1 MSTRRSR
8 RNKRSQPKQRPV
20 LLSPEA
26 RLSAE
31 AGDALRAA
39 YEQFAGEVAH
49 ARLVA
54 DLEAA
59 VSHRPAV
66 DHLDLSNAMTI
77 LNENPALLTY
87 FKTIVEREQ
96 ANEEVKRYGATASGR
111 RYGFDA
117 ESLLTKQPPHV
128 TDMPAAATGARP
140 LSAQRIN
147 YSLHDTDSVP
157 NAGFLRQW
165 SEQVEWVRA
174 AINIRREQIGRST
187 LVCRPVDET
196 KPYNKAIQAQVEA
209 LLEDPNEYRDSLRTV
224 VEQAVEDVL
233 VLDRGVIEKS
243 MTPKRVPT
251 ALYASD
257 GAMFKIYTGWS
268 GNPDEPRYLYE
279 DSWMNAKVPLRNDEV
294 IMISANPATY
304 RFGLSPVQVL
314 RKAILADIKATES
327 AMQLVEG
334 KPPQHIVQ
342 LPKASKPDLTN
353 IRDLYEANIAG
364 KRELLFVGGE
374 EKINL
379 FPLMF
384 SAKDNQWL
392 EWQQYLALKIAT
404 IFQISPQQLGLTMN
418 INKATGEVQQELYE
432 DTGLIPLMLL
442 MEEFFN
448 RELLAD
454 FAPKDKQGR
463 PNMQA
468 LNLQLLYP
476 EISEADRI
484 LHAERIINMSK
495 NALGGQMPSAT
506 LNQVLEMRGE
516 EPVPGGDAFWVYTTR
531 NGQVPWLSY
540 DPNFDWLAANGL
552 NPDGSRAAVPLAATP
567 GIVDQADQ
575 QSLGGVD
582 EQEDKGSGT
591 ATDNAKGRNVAA
603 APAPTTQQLEE
614 KPGAKNPS
622 TPPSEGSAP
631 PAAPTKGLHANF
643 IDSRRSGRRWS
654 PGMQRDYRRQLQK
667 QDAEQR
673 LESELEEKIRKKLL
687 EEFADLFNSARQRKA
702 QAAERLN
709 EPTTREFNPDQSRD
723 DHGRWTSGGGSSAA
737 ETTGGSAAV
746 AEAPASTPPGF
757 DATTLGDANL
767 PPHSSDYQEF
777 PYLSS
782 TAEVYSQLTAMHP
795 DLMLNLSENMNVET
809 ANDVAFQLNDMLD
822 RYPDA
827 AKSLIGVTDDFHDL
841 LGASTGGADYGNNA
855 FAAVNQS
862 SPGVSV
868 MWLNPKFFGADRTAL
883 QDAEIS
889 AGAANWS
896 APGCDSVAGTVA
908 HEFGHVYWN
917 QQQSG
922 NTDAFQSFL
931 DSHSDAEKS
940 AVSGYAKAAFDGTSS
955 LPANGNQ
962 ESFAEAFAS
971 ANLSSAKYMPTY
983 ARAVSMYLKTGGG
996 K

>member
-8 RNKRSQPKQRPV
+8 RNKRSQPKQRPM

-174 AINIRREQIGRST
+174 AINIRREQVGRST

-603 APAPTTQQLEE
+603 APAPTAQQLEE

-622 TPPSEGSAP
+622 TPPSEGSAPPAAP

-709 EPTTREFNPDQSRD
+709 EPQKLKAVQQPVQAGKTK
-723 DHGRWTSGGGSSAA
+723 SAA
-737 ETTGGSAAV
+737 WLDPARAQLHGALTDWYSSYVKRASAAAPRATV
-746 AEAPASTPPGF
+746 SIDALKSGLKQAYTPTASEKQAFSASIVEAHIAAYRATYLQHAAAVHATNVPQNFQP
-757 DATTLGDANL
+757 DAT
-767 PPHSSDYQEF
+767 
-777 PYLSS
+777 
-782 TAEVYSQLTAMHP
+782 AEN
-795 DLMLNLSENMNVET
+795 DL
-809 ANDVAFQLNDMLD
+809 
-822 RYPDA
+822 
-827 AKSLIGVTDDFHDL
+827 TDDAESNADDIIVTLTNAVLDEIDDLTIDEDEWRDEVDKVHDNIRDFVTQFSL
-841 LGASTGGADYGNNA
+841 WKALEITRAETSMGADSASGDFVDAIQSGLITLADEYEGRSVVV
-855 FAAVNQS
+855 AVLPADS
-862 SPGVSV
+862 SNDICAQ
-868 MWLNPKFFGADRTAL
+868 W
-883 QDAEIS
+883 
-889 AGAANWS
+889 
-896 APGCDSVAGTVA
+896 AGTYTSIDNYDDVPDFPV
-908 HEFGHVYWN
+908 HPNCIHVKHI
-917 QQQSG
+917 
-922 NTDAFQSFL
+922 AFE
-931 DSHSDAEKS
+931 DE
-940 AVSGYAKAAFDGTSS
+940 VS
-955 LPANGNQ
+955 
-962 ESFAEAFAS
+962 
-971 ANLSSAKYMPTY
+971 
-983 ARAVSMYLKTGGG
+983 
-996 K
+996 